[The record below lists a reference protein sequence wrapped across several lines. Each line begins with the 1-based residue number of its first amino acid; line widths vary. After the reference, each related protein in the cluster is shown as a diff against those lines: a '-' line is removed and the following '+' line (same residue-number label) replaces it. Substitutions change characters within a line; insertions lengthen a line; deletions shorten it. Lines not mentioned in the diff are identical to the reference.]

1 MFSRIRSLLNR
12 NQEPRQ
18 YILHVWDETEGCF
31 GVLRQ
36 NNEVL
41 VLDYVE
47 AQVWEDRLV
56 LQYGMELRDVRIV
69 ELHDFPELNE
79 YLAQN

>member
-12 NQEPRQ
+12 NQDTRQ
-18 YILHVWDETEGCF
+18 YVLHVWDATEGRF
-31 GVLRQ
+31 GVLR
-36 NNEVL
+36 EGGKVL